1 MITQWQAEG
10 KHADFRPGS
19 NPNQRYSPM
28 AQANS
33 NNNITALVVP
43 SRRLFLSQAAG
54 LAAGGT
60 VLAMAIKPAPA
71 AAAMPTDLALSAAKA
86 SPALRTAITALNE
99 SSDRLKAAKVVF
111 EADDLRMVEWSENHP
126 KPKNGRALKK
136 HWRKWRDQQIA
147 TTSVSWK
154 ALLDVEKDF
163 RDAMIAVAR
172 VAPR

>member
-1 MITQWQAEG
+1 
-10 KHADFRPGS
+10 
-19 NPNQRYSPM
+19 M

-86 SPALRTAITALNE
+86 SPALRTAITTLNE

-111 EADDLRMVEWSENHP
+111 EADDLRMVEWSE
-126 KPKNGRALKK
+126 
-136 HWRKWRDQQIA
+136 
-147 TTSVSWK
+147 T
-154 ALLDVEKDF
+154 
-163 RDAMIAVAR
+163 VAF
-172 VAPR
+172 